1 MPIAA
6 RVRGELWG
14 LRSGN
19 HRLFYFAFIDNQF
32 VILHA
37 YRKKSQKAPE
47 REKKTTLQEWKK
59 EKLKDPE
66 FAQAYEETNPGYQVA
81 RLRIRKGLTQTELA
95 KLAGTHQPAIARLED
110 GEDLPSLSFL
120 RRVVEAMEGRLEV
133 IISE

>member
-1 MPIAA
+1 MPIVA
-6 RVRGELWG
+6 RVRGELWE

-47 REKKTTLQEWKK
+47 REKKNTLQEWKK
-59 EKLKDPE
+59 GKLKDPE

>member
-1 MPIAA
+1 MK
-6 RVRGELWG
+6 VRK
-14 LRSGN
+14 N
-19 HRLFYFAFIDNQF
+19 
-32 VILHA
+32 
-37 YRKKSQKAPE
+37 
-47 REKKTTLQEWKK
+47 TLQEWKK